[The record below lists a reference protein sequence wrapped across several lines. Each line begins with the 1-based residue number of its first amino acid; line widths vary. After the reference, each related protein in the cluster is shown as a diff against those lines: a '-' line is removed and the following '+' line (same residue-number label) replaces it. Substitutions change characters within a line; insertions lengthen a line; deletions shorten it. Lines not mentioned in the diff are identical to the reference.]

1 MNKMNKLGINTDHYK
16 AQSVLDP
23 KSQCVLINPGSDFT
37 LKPGDIVYLIKPG
50 NLPTGKLK
58 SIKELPS
65 DVAFSLNESESSDE
79 LNEFLTPT
87 NLSPSLARQFQG
99 QEGINIANPLNPL
112 TQTTV
117 AVLKEEKL
125 NSETVSFV

>member
-1 MNKMNKLGINTDHYK
+1 MNKMHKLGINTDHYK

-23 KSQCVLINPGSDFT
+23 KSHCVLINPGSDFA

-50 NLPTGKLK
+50 NLPAGKLK
-58 SIKELPS
+58 PIKESPS
-65 DVAFSLNESESSDE
+65 DVAFSLNESESNDD

-87 NLSPSLARQFQG
+87 NLSPCMTRQFQD
-99 QEGINIANPLNPL
+99 GINIANPLNPL

-117 AVLKEEKL
+117 AVLSEEKL